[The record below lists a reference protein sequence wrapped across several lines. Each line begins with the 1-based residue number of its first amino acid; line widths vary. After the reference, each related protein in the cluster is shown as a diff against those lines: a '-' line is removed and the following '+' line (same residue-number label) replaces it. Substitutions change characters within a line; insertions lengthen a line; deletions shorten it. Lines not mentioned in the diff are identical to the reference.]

1 MRASLT
7 RRWAT
12 PSRRDIRRGQRALR
26 SPLLWGRFAE
36 RGFDWFARM
45 RSSVACCKGLGQEVI
60 KHFGAG
66 LGSVAHAG
74 GDLRTDRAS
83 IGLARTETLEIMDC
97 GRRRREGVGGA

>member
-12 PSRRDIRRGQRALR
+12 PGRRDIRRGQRALR

-36 RGFDWFARM
+36 CRFCRFAPM
-45 RSSVACCKGLGQEVI
+45 RSSVACCNGLAQEVI

-83 IGLARTETLEIMDC
+83 IRLARAETLEVVDC